1 MPSPRELMLMSREV
15 YEQAENPNSNQLNSE
30 LAGKSWE
37 IFHVSNPDETTE
49 SGFTAVTFVN
59 LETHEAWVAF
69 AGTDQTFGVDGLN
82 GTDTD
87 DDIAVAAGKIPQQ
100 FEVAERYVNEVK
112 AQLEEQGYTVTGY
125 TGHSFG
131 TVLSDLSA
139 VSDGLPSITF
149 ENPGSKPM
157 ADTLANQLGIE
168 YDSNLF
174 TIYNGNPNL
183 INTTNEQI
191 APVNQIATN
200 LDDTSFSYHSA
211 FTGIIGFAPAGSAI
225 WYTTQAHQLDKLIDA
240 TSETTGEPIVLLPN
254 IDQRQEE
261 IHIDFDPRD
270 IQPEDVEVTIPFD
283 TTNRAIDKVEEVATD
298 AANYINEVV
307 DEAAIY
313 LGLKEPE
320 VVTQQGSPGDSNQ
333 VQPQPDQLES
343 QINTPSNQ
351 IHLVPESDTDDAT
364 TGRMSEPV
372 SNQPQL
378 EVEPETDQSPENTQF
393 QETDSPIES
402 LSVGDSSTIEESDV
416 ISASAPDE
424 NPDSIALEEPTTPA
438 LEVESDQP
446 DMLSTEPVEGD
457 ITDGLSEQSA
467 SNVEFNQADFD
478 GQTLVPASLDTTPT
492 DSTFENDSA
501 ATHSELVGTEPET
514 ESPEQTLALD
524 QPQPSMDQP
533 GAEELSSQVNTD
545 DASWFAENT
554 PMLDSPVA
562 EAQQPEVA
570 PVLDNVLLDA
580 PPAIEISEPET
591 ATLSGTEDFSVAPTS
606 EVDSWEDPDSPD
618 FEPEPLSNP
627 NLETGAMATD
637 TELAEV
643 TPEVEATVE
652 PVAFDQVQ
660 EFGGDQ
666 PSDPVNTND
675 VNWFAENTPMLDSP
689 TVDAEPPEITS
700 PDLFASTPSSFEPSE
715 TSVPNIFAE
724 TPSVFES
731 TEPASPDVFA
741 ATPSVFNETPTQ
753 TDLFTSTPSVFESP
767 APSTPDVF
775 ADTPSVFETATT
787 QTDLF
792 TSTPSVFESGET
804 SSAPGSVEIPS
815 AFETTP
821 PQTDLFV
828 NAPSVFESVESST
841 PDAFANTPSVF
852 EVPGDQTSTDLF
864 ATTPS
869 AFEIPES
876 STPDVFADTP
886 SAFEIGP
893 ETSNPFDNTDSVF
906 DAPDVFSNVP
916 SAFDAPGT
924 TPANLFADTGPETNF
939 DLSPEWSDH
948 SLESFDSSI
957 DFDFSSGIEDIP
969 ELSVSADAFS
979 DYSDYSLPDVNFDTP
994 SFDVSDYDVVTYD
1007 SPSDTSSSVDMS
1019 FPDVGSVDDGGAL
1032 SSE

>member
-1 MPSPRELMLMSREV
+1 MPSPRELMLMSREA

-30 LAGKSWE
+30 LVAKSWE
-37 IFHVSNPDETTE
+37 IFHVSNPDEITE

-59 LETHEAWVAF
+59 SETNEAWIVF
-69 AGTDQTFGVDGLN
+69 AGTNQIFGADGWN
-82 GTDTD
+82 GTDID
-87 DDIAVAAGKIPQQ
+87 DDAAIAFGRSPQQ
-100 FEVAERYVNEVK
+100 FETAQRYVSEVK
-112 AQLEEQGYTVTGY
+112 AKLEETEYDLAGYS
-125 TGHSFG
+125 GHSKG
-131 TVLSDLSA
+131 GVSSDLSA
-139 VSDGLPSITF
+139 VIDGLPSITF
-149 ENPGSKPM
+149 DNPGSKPM
-157 ADTLANQLGIE
+157 ADALANQLGIE

-191 APVNQIATN
+191 ASVNQIATN
-200 LDDTSFSYHSA
+200 NNDIVSSIHSA
-211 FTGIIGFAPAGSAI
+211 FTGLIGVAPPVTTL
-225 WYTTQAHQLDKLIDA
+225 WYTYQAHQLDKIIDA

-254 IDQRQEE
+254 INQQQEE

-313 LGLKEPE
+313 FGLKEPE

-343 QINTPSNQ
+343 QINAPSNQ

-393 QETDSPIES
+393 QETDSSIES
-402 LSVGDSSTIEESDV
+402 LSAGDSSTIEESDD
-416 ISASAPDE
+416 ISASAPASFDE
-424 NPDSIALEEPTTPA
+424 NPDSIALEEPTAPA
-438 LEVESDQP
+438 LEVEPDQP

-457 ITDGLSEQSA
+457 ITDGLSDQSA

-478 GQTLVPASLDTTPT
+478 GQTLVSASLDTTPT

-501 ATHSELVGTEPET
+501 ATHSELVGNEPET

-533 GAEELSSQVNTD
+533 GVEELSSQVNTD

-562 EAQQPEVA
+562 EAQQLEVA

-580 PPAIEISEPET
+580 PPAIEMSEPET
-591 ATLSGTEDFSVAPTS
+591 TTLSGTEDFSVAPTS
-606 EVDSWEDPDSPD
+606 AMDSWENPDSPD

-643 TPEVEATVE
+643 TPEVEATLE

-666 PSDPVNTND
+666 PSDPVSTND

-689 TVDAEPPEITS
+689 T
-700 PDLFASTPSSFEPSE
+700 
-715 TSVPNIFAE
+715 
-724 TPSVFES
+724 
-731 TEPASPDVFA
+731 
-741 ATPSVFNETPTQ
+741 
-753 TDLFTSTPSVFESP
+753 
-767 APSTPDVF
+767 
-775 ADTPSVFETATT
+775 
-787 QTDLF
+787 
-792 TSTPSVFESGET
+792 
-804 SSAPGSVEIPS
+804 
-815 AFETTP
+815 
-821 PQTDLFV
+821 
-828 NAPSVFESVESST
+828 
-841 PDAFANTPSVF
+841 
-852 EVPGDQTSTDLF
+852 
-864 ATTPS
+864 
-869 AFEIPES
+869 
-876 STPDVFADTP
+876 
-886 SAFEIGP
+886 
-893 ETSNPFDNTDSVF
+893 
-906 DAPDVFSNVP
+906 
-916 SAFDAPGT
+916 
-924 TPANLFADTGPETNF
+924 FADTGPETNF

-957 DFDFSSGIEDIP
+957 DFDFSSGIENIP

-979 DYSDYSLPDVNFDTP
+979 DYSDYSLPDVSFDTP